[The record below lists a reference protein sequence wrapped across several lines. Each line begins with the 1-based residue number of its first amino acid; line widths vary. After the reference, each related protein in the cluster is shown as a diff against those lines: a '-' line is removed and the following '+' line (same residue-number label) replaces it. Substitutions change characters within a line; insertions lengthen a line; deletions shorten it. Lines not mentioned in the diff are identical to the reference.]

1 MLELDGGWI
10 PGQSASTHVNRY
22 DTREENVQ
30 RGRKEG
36 RTGKKGKKRNERD
49 ECASR
54 ESKRGGN
61 EIAVSQRMR
70 EREREGR
77 GLFPLFFFYYFYYLV
92 GA

>member
-36 RTGKKGKKRNERD
+36 RRKKEKNETK
-49 ECASR
+49 ETSAQAESR
-54 ESKRGGN
+54 REEEMRLQSVN
-61 EIAVSQRMR
+61 E
-70 EREREGR
+70 
-77 GLFPLFFFYYFYYLV
+77 
-92 GA
+92 